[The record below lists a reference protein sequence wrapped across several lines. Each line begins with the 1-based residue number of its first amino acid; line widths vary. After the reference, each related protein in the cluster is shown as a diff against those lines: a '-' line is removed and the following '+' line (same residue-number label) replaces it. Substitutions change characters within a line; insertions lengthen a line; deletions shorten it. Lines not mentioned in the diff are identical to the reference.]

1 MKAPNI
7 EDLDEKLED
16 WAGTNQCMPPEAC
29 RWEEEQ
35 SSSAV
40 WLHCT
45 WESTKTSPLLWTP
58 HAWNNYQDLSYAMIN
73 NYEIKGVNR
82 LKSEIKIFFIRC
94 LCLQGDSGLDPINLY
109 TKNNVGVWKFWRQKV
124 IGY

>member
-16 WAGTNQCMPPEAC
+16 WAGINQCMAPEAC

-35 SSSAV
+35 NSSAV

-45 WESTKTSPLLWTP
+45 WESTKAPN
-58 HAWNNYQDLSYAMIN
+58 AWNNYQDLSYAMIN
-73 NYEIKGVNR
+73 NYGIKGVNR
-82 LKSEIKIFFIRC
+82 LKSEIKIF
-94 LCLQGDSGLDPINLY
+94 LSGACAYKGILA
-109 TKNNVGVWKFWRQKV
+109 
-124 IGY
+124 